1 MLQIYT
7 NKKYGSNFK
16 EFILNEK
23 AYNTYRYLYVA
34 KGITKEDISV
44 FIGVKIF
51 MGINKLT
58 SIDNYWSN
66 DVLYKKILKKIM
78 YKEYYYF
85 IYFSLHF
92 KEKIISENNEEN
104 EIGLRKKIQI
114 FLGE

>member
-44 FIGVKIF
+44 FIGF
-51 MGINKLT
+51 FGLHSLQR
-58 SIDNYWSN
+58 SIA
-66 DVLYKKILKKIM
+66 LA
-78 YKEYYYF
+78 
-85 IYFSLHF
+85 FSALCV
-92 KEKIISENNEEN
+92 N
-104 EIGLRKKIQI
+104 RP
-114 FLGE
+114 